1 MDALVTVYSDAQG
14 KERAKERAKEQQKA
28 RVARVDIRV
37 ATKDTKELPL
47 LRSKTETETEKEILK
62 ARVTAKEQAKQRERT
77 KMGMGTMGTMK

>member
-1 MDALVTVYSDAQG
+1 MDALVDVYSDAQG
-14 KERAKERAKEQQKA
+14 KERAKERQKA

-62 ARVTAKEQAKQRERT
+62 ARVTAKEQAKQRE
-77 KMGMGTMGTMK
+77 